1 MPSRRAHDELTKSDV
16 KKLLE
21 ASAAVGDEDHLFLLL
36 LARTGRRIGE
46 LLALTV
52 RDIDYDGRFITTSI
66 EKRRKAQRRKMF
78 VDDATLGQLRTYI
91 AKHHLANSDRIFPRC
106 MRVYQ
111 RLPMKYAAKAGIDK
125 YFTCHSFRHYFITY
139 LIKSGWSYDAIAKLT
154 GHMSVTSLHTYDHAQ
169 IEVVEDRFRD
179 VMRNM

>member
-1 MPSRRAHDELTKSDV
+1 MPPRRAHDELTKSDV
-16 KKLLE
+16 RKLLE
-21 ASAAVGDEDHLFLLL
+21 ASAAASDEDHLFLLL

-46 LLALTV
+46 LLELTV

-78 VDDATLGQLRTYI
+78 VDDGTLEQLRAYI
-91 AKHHLANSDRIFPRC
+91 AEHHLANSDKVFPRC

-111 RLPMKYAAKAGIDK
+111 RLPMRYAAKAGIDK

-139 LIKSGWSYDAIAKLT
+139 LIKYGWSY
-154 GHMSVTSLHTYDHAQ
+154 GSCMSVTDNIYIHG
-169 IEVVEDRFRD
+169 V
-179 VMRNM
+179 